1 MYFFNQTLLD
11 AVGWCF
17 CDRGGTGQR
26 QPTGVGWPPQMFYSV
41 CMDGVVVHM
50 APVDRCTVYVMI
62 VLLLC
67 FQLVSQEA
75 MLSMIP
81 QYGLL
86 VELDKNGKVIS
97 TLHDPTGKQ
106 VPAVSEAEEKDGVL
120 YLGSY
125 DLPFLSRVY
134 LHRK

>member
-1 MYFFNQTLLD
+1 
-11 AVGWCF
+11 
-17 CDRGGTGQR
+17 
-26 QPTGVGWPPQMFYSV
+26 
-41 CMDGVVVHM
+41 M